1 MNQMKVQKQ
10 IRTYSQLMTLKSFAE
25 RLEYLQLKGGVG
37 FETFGPD
44 RYFNQ
49 LFYRSVE
56 WKRLRDYVIVRDN
69 GCDLGIPELPIRG
82 KLLVH
87 HMNPLELSDIQN
99 STDAL
104 LNPEYL
110 ITVCHE
116 THNAIHYGNQDIL
129 SGPVERTP
137 FDTCP
142 WRKNDG
148 KESVLELPNR

>member
-1 MNQMKVQKQ
+1 
-10 IRTYSQLMTLKSFAE
+10 MTFDTFAE
-25 RLEYLQLKGGVG
+25 RLNYLQLKGGVG
-37 FETFGPD
+37 METFGPD

-56 WKRLRDYVIVRDN
+56 WKRIRDYVIVRDN

-82 KLLVH
+82 KIYVH
-87 HMNPLELSDIQN
+87 HMNPLELSDIQH
-99 STDAL
+99 STDGL

-116 THNAIHYGNQDIL
+116 THNAIHYGSNNIL
-129 SGPVERTP
+129 FEPVERTP

-142 WRKNDG
+142 WRKANG
-148 KESVLELPNR
+148 